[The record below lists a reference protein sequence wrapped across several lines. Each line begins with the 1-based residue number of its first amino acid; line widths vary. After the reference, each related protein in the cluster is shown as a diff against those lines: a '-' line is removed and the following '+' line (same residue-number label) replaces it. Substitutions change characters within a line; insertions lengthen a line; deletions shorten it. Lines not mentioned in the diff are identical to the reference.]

1 MFALFSSIFDSCV
14 SASNFLNTKILKFL
28 PCFSGERPFICE
40 LCGNSYTDIKNL
52 KKHKT
57 KVHSGTDKNPDC
69 SVDDH
74 AVSEQDSV
82 QRSPLSETLDVK
94 PSDMT
99 LPLAL
104 PLGTEDHQ
112 MLLPVTDSQSPASDT
127 LLRSTVNGYSEP
139 QLIFLQQLY

>member
-1 MFALFSSIFDSCV
+1 MKSLTCV
-14 SASNFLNTKILKFL
+14 TPVGRHLLSPVLLSLILENTQEK
-28 PCFSGERPFICE
+28 RPFICE

-57 KVHSGTDKNPDC
+57 KVHSGADKTLDSN
-69 SVDDH
+69 VEDH
-74 AVSEQDSV
+74 TLSEQDSI
-82 QRSPLSETLDVK
+82 QKSPLSETLDVK

-99 LPLAL
+99 LPLSL
-104 PLGTEDHQ
+104 PLGTEDHH
-112 MLLPVTDSQSPASDT
+112 MLLPVTDNQSPTADT

>member
-1 MFALFSSIFDSCV
+1 MYFLTSI
-14 SASNFLNTKILKFL
+14 
-28 PCFSGERPFICE
+28 
-40 LCGNSYTDIKNL
+40 
-52 KKHKT
+52 
-57 KVHSGTDKNPDC
+57 SGTDQTPDC
-69 SVDDH
+69 SVDDP
-74 AVSEQDSV
+74 ALSEQDPT

-104 PLGTEDHQ
+104 PLGTEDH
-112 MLLPVTDSQSPASDT
+112 MLLPVTDSQSPTSDT